1 MVSFEK
7 HQKRQSSILQYTPPK
22 LYIGKEWY
30 VGFYAYDP
38 AVDKLRRKKIK
49 INFIEK
55 ISDRRKYA
63 NGLILRLNDKLMNG
77 WNPWIEAE
85 NSKSFHTIKDVFD
98 HYRRFIEK
106 MYLDNLYRED
116 TYVSYISYLR
126 NLENYINGIQRPL
139 NYIYQ
144 FDRAIVLSFLEYIYI
159 ERKNTPQTRDNYL
172 TFLRVL
178 STWLVQNQY
187 LKTKP
192 TEGVVMFGK
201 RSKRKQR
208 TIISDADIVRLHDF
222 LMTKNKHYL
231 LACYMIYY
239 CFIRPKELSKIKLE
253 HLSIA
258 KQTLYIPDENS
269 KNRKDGTV
277 TLPKK
282 VVELMI
288 ELDIFSHPNEYYLFS
303 DNFEPGKEPKS
314 EKTFR
319 DFWLRVV
326 RKELKFPANYK
337 FYSLKDTGIT
347 SMLKQF
353 PSIMVRDQARHST
366 ITMTDTYTPHDL
378 QEANEYIKNH
388 DGIF

>member
-1 MVSFEK
+1 MASVEK
-7 HQKRQSSILQYTPPK
+7 HQKRQSSVLQYTPPK
-22 LYIGKEWY
+22 LYTGKEWY
-30 VGFYAYDP
+30 VGFYAFEP
-38 AVDKLRRKKIK
+38 TENRLKRKKIK
-49 INFIEK
+49 LNFIEK
-55 ISDRRKYA
+55 NSERRKYA
-63 NGLILRLNDKLMNG
+63 NGLIVRINEKLMNG
-77 WNPWIEAE
+77 WNPWIESE
-85 NSKSFHTIKDVFD
+85 NSKSFHTIEDVFQK
-98 HYRRFIEK
+98 YRKFIEK
-106 MYLDNLYRED
+106 MFLDNMYRED

-126 NLENYINGIQRPL
+126 NFENYILSIKRHL
-139 NYIYQ
+139 TYIYQ
-144 FDRAIVLSFLEYIYI
+144 IDRTIVLSFLEYIYV
-159 ERKNTPQTRDNYL
+159 ERNNTPQTRDNYL

-187 LKTKP
+187 MNTKP
-192 TEGVVMFGK
+192 TEGVAMFGK
-201 RSKRKQR
+201 RSKKKQR
-208 TIISDADIVRLHDF
+208 TIISEADIRRLHDF
-222 LMTKNKHYL
+222 LEQKNKHYL
-231 LACYMIYY
+231 LACYLIYY

-253 HLSIA
+253 HLSVA
-258 KQTLYIPDENS
+258 KQTIYIPDENS

-288 ELDIFSHPNEYYLFS
+288 ELNIFSHANDEYLFS